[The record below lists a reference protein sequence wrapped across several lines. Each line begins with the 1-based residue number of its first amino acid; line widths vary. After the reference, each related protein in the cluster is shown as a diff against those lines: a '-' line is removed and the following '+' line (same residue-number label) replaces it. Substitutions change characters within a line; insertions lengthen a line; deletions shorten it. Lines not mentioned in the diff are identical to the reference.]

1 VSEAFTINGVSLD
14 TYAHMLTDISGIMTT
29 PARRGENVPVPN
41 RHGRI
46 KTRGKRFD
54 ANEGVLPLIVVGADP
69 VTGALPTQQEELD
82 AFFERRD
89 QLLNL
94 LYADPAVMA
103 YTRPNGHTVQAEYE
117 VVEVVDFT
125 RRYNEPL
132 AKVNV
137 AFEIPDAFWQDEDSV
152 FENIVGTS
160 GTEVPLTAFAGATA
174 PISDAVITVFGPC
187 NNPQF
192 VHGSRW
198 VRYNGAIEIG
208 QQLQIDMG
216 RWIVG
221 PGTGTIWAPD
231 IRNIEQGA
239 PGPWFEIDPAT
250 VPFSVTFT
258 HTTGGSAT
266 ATISGR
272 RKYLAP

>member
-1 VSEAFTINGVSLD
+1 MAEAFTLNGVSLD
-14 TYAHMLTDISGIMTT
+14 TYAHMLTDISGIMRV
-29 PARRGENVPVPN
+29 PERRGDNVVVPN

-46 KTRGKRFD
+46 RSRGKKFD
-54 ANEGVLPLIVVGADP
+54 ANEVTLPLIVVGADP

-117 VVEVVDFT
+117 VLDVLDFT

-132 AKVNV
+132 GKVNV
-137 AFEIPDAFWQDEDSV
+137 ALEIPDAFWQDADSV
-152 FENIVGTS
+152 SENIVGPT
-160 GTEVPLTAFAGATA
+160 GTEVPLTAFVGATA
-174 PISDAVITVFGPC
+174 PISDTVITVFGPC
-187 NNPQF
+187 NNPMF
-192 VHGSRW
+192 VHGNRW
-198 VRYNGAIEIG
+198 VRYNGVIDAG
-208 QQLQIDMG
+208 RQLQIDMG

-221 PGTGTIWAPD
+221 PGTGTLWAPE
-231 IRNIEQGA
+231 IRNVEQGA

-250 VPFSVTFT
+250 VPFSVTFS